1 MSRTKNHSADCK
13 ARAALE
19 ALRSDATLAE
29 PATKYGIH
37 LKAWTIRTTK

>member
-1 MSRTKNHSADCK
+1 MTKTKNHSADCK

-19 ALRSDATLAE
+19 AVQSDAMLAE